1 MLQILFTW
9 VFYLC
14 TLVPLKKKMPL
25 FPWEG
30 LAFEINLFQVVP
42 AFCTFYDF
50 QASIYDTF
58 YFTCQYA
65 ALQPGECIT
74 HFCVKLTWNFVVY

>member
-1 MLQILFTW
+1 MI
-9 VFYLC
+9 
-14 TLVPLKKKMPL
+14 VPLKKMPL

-50 QASIYDTF
+50 QANIYDTV
-58 YFTCQYA
+58 YFPCHYA
-65 ALQPGECIT
+65 ALQHGGMYYTFLCKNNLEHCCLLILYSEKIKT
-74 HFCVKLTWNFVVY
+74 IMR